1 MGRLDK
7 KNILVV
13 IPKDYYNEE
22 ELETCLEVFG
32 KEGARTLIASAKLK
46 EAVGMKAGRVL
57 PDVLIVDAVE
67 GIMGDSYVTE
77 VGHGSRQIKGIFHG
91 VVLIGGQGARKY
103 LWPDKVLHLLLSDRH
118 RSGFVVSAIGTA
130 VPCLAHT
137 GLLDGKTVAAEK
149 NKHTLPELEKTK
161 VTVGEQDVVADDRV
175 ITASG
180 AAAAEPFARAVAEAV
195 EKTKSR

>member
-22 ELETCLEVFG
+22 ELETCLKVFEE
-32 KEGARTLIASAKLK
+32 EGARTLVASAKLK
-46 EAVGMKAGRVL
+46 EAVGMKTGRFR

-77 VGHGSRQIKGIFHG
+77 AGHGTRQVKGIFHG

-103 LWPDKVLHLLLSDRH
+103 LWPDKVLHLLLADRH

-130 VPCLAHT
+130 VPCLGHT
-137 GLLDGKTVAAEK
+137 GLLEGKTVAAEK
-149 NKHTLPELEKTK
+149 NKHTLPELEKEKITI
-161 VTVGEQDVVADDRV
+161 GEQDVVADDRI
-175 ITASG
+175 ITANG
-180 AAAAEPFARAVAEAV
+180 AAAAERFAQAVVEAV
-195 EKTKSR
+195 QQTKFK